1 MVPKKK
7 KLKVDNFIKTLNQ
20 NIMKTIKSWAEEDRP
35 REKMLSKGKEALS
48 NSELLAILIG
58 SGNSKESAVD
68 LSRRILSDKNDNLI
82 EMSKLNINEL
92 MKYNGIGEAKA
103 VSIMAALEL
112 GRRRRYSEALEQ
124 PSIKNSKIAYECFY
138 AYLSDLNHEQF
149 WIMLLNN
156 ANKIIK
162 LKQIGVG
169 GMTGTTADPKKIFK
183 YALENN
189 AASVMLCHNH
199 PSGNTTP
206 SNADKQITNNLIKA
220 GQFLEIKILDHII
233 IGNDNYFS
241 FADEG
246 LL

>member
-1 MVPKKK
+1 MKSI
-7 KLKVDNFIKTLNQ
+7 KL
-20 NIMKTIKSWAEEDRP
+20 WAEEDRP
-35 REKMLSKGKEALS
+35 REKMLAKGKEALS
-48 NSELLAILIG
+48 NAELIAILIG

-68 LSRRILSDKNDNLI
+68 LSKRILHDNKDNLI
-82 EMSKLNINEL
+82 ELSRLTINDL

-103 VSIMAALEL
+103 VTIAAALEL
-112 GRRRRYSEALEQ
+112 GRRRRFSEALEK
-124 PSIKNSKIAYECFY
+124 PSIKNSQIAYECFY
-138 AYLSDLNHEQF
+138 AHLSDLNHEQF

-156 ANKIIK
+156 ANKVIK
-162 LKQIGVG
+162 LEKIGVG

-183 YALENN
+183 CALENN

-199 PSGNTTP
+199 PSGNVIP
-206 SNADKQITNNLIKA
+206 SNADKTLTNNIIKA

-246 LL
+246 LM

>member
-1 MVPKKK
+1 
-7 KLKVDNFIKTLNQ
+7 
-20 NIMKTIKSWAEEDRP
+20 
-35 REKMLSKGKEALS
+35 
-48 NSELLAILIG
+48 
-58 SGNSKESAVD
+58 
-68 LSRRILSDKNDNLI
+68 
-82 EMSKLNINEL
+82 

-103 VSIMAALEL
+103 VTIAAALEL
-112 GRRRRYSEALEQ
+112 GRRRRFSEALEK
-124 PSIKNSKIAYECFY
+124 PSIKNSQIAYECFY
-138 AYLSDLNHEQF
+138 AHLSDLDHEQF

-156 ANKIIK
+156 ANKVIRLEK
-162 LKQIGVG
+162 IGVG

-183 YALENN
+183 SALENN

-199 PSGNTTP
+199 PSGNVIP
-206 SNADKQITNNLIKA
+206 SNADKQITNNLVKA

>member
-1 MVPKKK
+1 
-7 KLKVDNFIKTLNQ
+7 
-20 NIMKTIKSWAEEDRP
+20 MKSIKSWAEEDRP
-35 REKMLSKGKEALS
+35 REKMLAKGKEALS
-48 NSELLAILIG
+48 NAELIATLIG
-58 SGNSKESAVD
+58 SGNSKETAVD
-68 LSRRILSDKNDNLI
+68 LSKRILHDNKDNLI
-82 EMSKLNINEL
+82 ELSRLTINDL

-103 VSIMAALEL
+103 VSIAAALEL
-112 GRRRRYSEALEQ
+112 GRRRRFSEALEK
-124 PSIKNSKIAYECFY
+124 PSIKNSQVAYECFY
-138 AYLSDLNHEQF
+138 AHLSDLDHEQF

-156 ANKIIK
+156 ANKVIK
-162 LKQIGVG
+162 LEKIGVG

-183 YALENN
+183 SALENN

-199 PSGNTTP
+199 PSGNVIP
-206 SNADKQITNNLIKA
+206 SNADKQITNNLVKA